1 VPSTLK
7 IVFLAWRDLANPLAG
22 GSEVLI
28 DRLAVGLTERGH
40 DVTLVAGGPVA
51 ARPYPVIDA
60 GGRYSQYLRARGI
73 VDRRIGDVDLVVD
86 VANGMSYLTPLWR
99 RRPSVC
105 FVNHVHT
112 DQWGLWFAP
121 PIAAL
126 GRTIERSVMPRVY
139 RHRLFIAV
147 SPSTA
152 EALAGIGVD
161 PERIRIVPNGVA
173 LDAPDVPKSIDPLFV
188 ALGRLVPHKRI
199 DVLLE
204 TWERVRPRTGGRLVI
219 IGDGPERAK
228 LEAMAGA
235 DVTFTGHLD
244 EDAKQRLLAAAWML
258 VHPSMLEG
266 WGLVVTEA
274 AAAGT
279 PTLAFDA
286 PGVRDSVAHGESGIL
301 ARNTEDFVERW
312 VAITGNWRW
321 RTELSLGARRRAA
334 QFSWDNTVDRFLSVA
349 YEAVGRPVPVPAAAP
364 PAVEPVPLSTVIE
377 RSGG

>member
-1 VPSTLK
+1 
-7 IVFLAWRDLANPLAG
+7 
-22 GSEVLI
+22 
-28 DRLAVGLTERGH
+28 
-40 DVTLVAGGPVA
+40 
-51 ARPYPVIDA
+51 
-60 GGRYSQYLRARGI
+60 
-73 VDRRIGDVDLVVD
+73 
-86 VANGMSYLTPLWR
+86 
-99 RRPSVC
+99 
-105 FVNHVHT
+105 
-112 DQWGLWFAP
+112 
-121 PIAAL
+121 
-126 GRTIERSVMPRVY
+126 MPRVY